1 MRSGASSS
9 RLLLGVLLVAS
20 LVGCSSAVAVQ
31 ASPPAAS
38 MAATATP
45 PPAPSRAPAPSLQP
59 SRGALA
65 ERVAISTL
73 PSRAP
78 QPAPAVRRVTTTADY
93 CVDRD
98 VPADPVAQMVLV
110 VLDRTH
116 MLPTGYAPG
125 DLVPASRAGFTGSSG
140 TKLVRSA
147 MLDDLTAL
155 RRDSS
160 AAGLR
165 LILQSTYRSY
175 ASQVSTFR
183 HWVAVYGYAGALL
196 RSARPGHSEH
206 QLGTTIDFNSPG
218 WGDRFGDWARQTAEG
233 AWLARNGWRYGFVM
247 SYPAG
252 SQSVTCFSYE
262 PWHYRWIGREAAA
275 AWHASGQ
282 FLHPFLDSL
291 AP

>member
-1 MRSGASSS
+1 MRNGSSPA
-9 RLLLGVLLVAS
+9 RLFLGVALVAI
-20 LVGCSSAVAVQ
+20 LVGCSSAVAIQ

-45 PPAPSRAPAPSLQP
+45 MPVTSRPPASSLQP
-59 SRGALA
+59 SRGAFA
-65 ERVAISTL
+65 ERVATATL

-98 VPADPVAQMVLV
+98 VPADPVAQMLLV

-125 DLVPASRAGFTGSSG
+125 DLVAASRAGFTGSSG

-147 MLDDLTAL
+147 MLDDLAAL

-160 AAGLR
+160 AAGLH

-175 ASQVSTFR
+175 ASQVSTFN
-183 HWVAVYGYAGALL
+183 HWVAVYG
-196 RSARPGHSEH
+196 
-206 QLGTTIDFNSPG
+206 
-218 WGDRFGDWARQTAEG
+218 
-233 AWLARNGWRYGFVM
+233 
-247 SYPAG
+247 
-252 SQSVTCFSYE
+252 
-262 PWHYRWIGREAAA
+262 
-275 AWHASGQ
+275 
-282 FLHPFLDSL
+282 
-291 AP
+291 